1 MRNGENK
8 KVIFGSMIETVS
20 GGDGG
25 DNFLGRGITDGR
37 QPRTAMKQPSG
48 LKARGMSQAPSLGQ
62 KKLDGQDV
70 KGAKSKLMQ
79 SRQNRY

>member
-1 MRNGENK
+1 MNPREAMRNGENK

-25 DNFLGRGITDGR
+25 ENFLGRGINDGR

-70 KGAKSKLMQ
+70 KGA
-79 SRQNRY
+79 

>member
-25 DNFLGRGITDGR
+25 ENFLGRGITDGR

-70 KGAKSKLMQ
+70 KGA
-79 SRQNRY
+79 